1 MIRLSKSQDD
11 VVLGFLT
18 PPGAGAYIHHNCP
31 VSPPHTHSKEH
42 RNATG
47 QPSANTVFEHCCM
60 DGWVVGRFAR
70 VHVVMMY
77 IGKDGVPL
85 QQLFGFE
92 RVHLKAGGEHSTSY
106 FVPSLS

>member
-1 MIRLSKSQDD
+1 M
-11 VVLGFLT
+11 
-18 PPGAGAYIHHNCP
+18 C
-31 VSPPHTHSKEH
+31 
-42 RNATG
+42 
-47 QPSANTVFEHCCM
+47 
-60 DGWVVGRFAR
+60 GWVVGRFAR
-70 VHVVMMY
+70 VNVVMMY